1 MKYLTLLLVA
11 LLSAPSLLAAGF
23 SEKRL
28 ESEKKDAAAKG
39 KGVAFFF
46 TQAYDPTNRDRNHA
60 IDVDSNNNA
69 LKKAIPRKYVNTLTI
84 DAGQTRDLDKIPL
97 SVQKAMKDR
106 PQLIVT
112 DAACDKVLATLGGR
126 PDRKKATEFEIQ
138 VVAALKGLPDP
149 TKAPKTDTK
158 P

>member
-11 LLSAPSLLAAGF
+11 LLASLSPVSAGF

-46 TQAYDPTNRDRNHA
+46 TQAYDPNNRDPKHG

-69 LKKAIPRKYVNTLTI
+69 MKKAIPRKYVNTVLV
-84 DAGQTRDLDKIPL
+84 DPGDTRDLDKIPQC
-97 SVQKAMKDR
+97 VQKAMKGK
-106 PQLIVT
+106 PQVIVT
-112 DAACDKVLATLGGR
+112 DAACEKVLATLEGR
-126 PDRKKATEFEIQ
+126 PDRKKADEFEIR
-138 VVAALKGLPDP
+138 VVAGIEGRPDP
-149 TKAPKTDTK
+149 TKAAKKDK
-158 P
+158 K